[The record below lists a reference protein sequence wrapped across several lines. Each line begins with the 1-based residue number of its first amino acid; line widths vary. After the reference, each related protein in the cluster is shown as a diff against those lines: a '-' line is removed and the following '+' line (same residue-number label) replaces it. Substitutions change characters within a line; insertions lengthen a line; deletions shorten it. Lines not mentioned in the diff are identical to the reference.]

1 MSKVH
6 NVCIVGAGY
15 ISLFHIEA
23 LKLLP
28 NINIAAVCDSNA
40 QRATALAKKWGIPQV
55 FSTIDDLIAS
65 QSCDVAHVLVPPDLH
80 RKVAE
85 PLLRAGL
92 HVMVEKPLAVSA
104 ADCEALLQAAQEK
117 NVKLG
122 INHNSTFRPSFTQL
136 KEIIRSNQV
145 GHLHH
150 VICHLNVPLRQLGA
164 KQFSHWM
171 FQLPQNLFLE
181 QGVHPLSQIY
191 DLIGNASQVTT
202 LTSGHQQLAP
212 GVEIYDTWQVS
223 LVGERATAQLFLS
236 VGQDFPSWQI
246 TAICED
252 GTIHADFLHERCLVQ
267 TRTKEMDFY
276 NSLRTGAR
284 MTGQL
289 AKQSLRGAAG
299 YVLSQLKLVP
309 KTDPFIVSINEAVAA
324 FYDGIDNNGQFVD
337 GKAGADVIK
346 MCEQVTAKVATP
358 TAISPAI
365 VANGQ
370 PASPE
375 KFDVVVIGGTGFI
388 GSHLIRQLMTTN
400 QRVKVIA
407 RNTRTLP
414 EIFHHPNIKVVAGD
428 ISNEKV
434 IDAAVADVPV
444 VIHLAHG
451 GGGETWEEIK
461 RSMVDGTRVIA
472 EACLRHKTKRLIY
485 IGTIASLYLGD
496 ASECITGNTPN
507 DPSAETRALYSR
519 GKAACED
526 ILNKLHK
533 EQNLPVVIL
542 RPGVVIGEGG
552 MPFHSGIG
560 FANQEGHM
568 IGWNDGS
575 NPLPFILVEDCASA
589 IACAMKAPGIEGKSY
604 NLVGDQRPSARQ
616 YMKALSTA
624 LGRPVRFYPQSVLKL
639 QLIEIGK
646 WIIKRATGRR
656 DAPFPSYRDLKS
668 RGLVAPFDTTDVK
681 RDLGWMP
688 IQDEQAF
695 IQRGIAIHQK
705 RQHD

>member
-28 NINIAAVCDSNA
+28 NVKIAAVCDA
-40 QRATALAKKWGIPQV
+40 HAGRATALAKKWGIPQV
-55 FSTIDDLIAS
+55 FSTVEDVIAS

-85 PLLRAGL
+85 PLLRAGM
-92 HVMVEKPLAVSA
+92 HVMVEKPLAVSS
-104 ADCEALLQAAQEK
+104 ADCEALQQAAAEK

-136 KEIIRSNQV
+136 KQILRSGEV

-191 DLIGNASQVTT
+191 DLIGKASQVTT
-202 LTSGHQQLAP
+202 LTSGQQQLAP

-276 NSLRTGAR
+276 NSLRTGRQMAR
-284 MTGQL
+284 QL
-289 AKQSLRGAAG
+289 TKQSIRGAAG
-299 YVLSQLKLVP
+299 YILSQLKLVP

-324 FYDGIDNNGQFVD
+324 FYDGIGNGGAFVD
-337 GKAGADVIK
+337 GQAGADVIR
-346 MCEQVTAKVATP
+346 MCEQVTATVAK
-358 TAISPAI
+358 PAAAP
-365 VANGQ
+365 VAAAQGESQAN
-370 PASPE
+370 
-375 KFDVVVIGGTGFI
+375 FDAVVIGGTGFI
-388 GSHLIRQLMTTN
+388 GSHLLKQLIAAN
-400 QRVKVIA
+400 KRVKVIA
-407 RNTRTLP
+407 RNIRTLP
-414 EIFHHPNIKVVAGD
+414 DIFHHPNVSLMSGD
-428 ISNEKV
+428 IADEKV
-434 IDAAVADVPV
+434 IDAAVASAPV

-451 GGGETWEEIK
+451 GGGDTWEDIK

-485 IGTIASLYLGD
+485 IGTIASLYLGNS
-496 ASECITGNTPN
+496 SERITGDTPN
-507 DPSAETRALYSR
+507 DPQAETRALYSR
-519 GKAACED
+519 GKALCED
-526 ILNKLHK
+526 LLNKLHK

-552 MPFHSGIG
+552 MPFHSGLG

-568 IGWNDGS
+568 IGWNRGT

-589 IACAMKAPGIEGKSY
+589 IAQAMTAPGIEGKSY
-604 NLVGDQRPSARQ
+604 NLVGDQRPSAQ
-616 YMKALSTA
+616 EYMQSLSAT

-668 RGLVAPFDTTDVK
+668 RGLVAPFDTSDAK
-681 RDLGWMP
+681 RDLQWQP
-688 IQDEQAF
+688 AQDAQEFLA
-695 IQRGIAIHQK
+695 RGIGVHQK
-705 RQHD
+705 GKHA

>member
-28 NINIAAVCDSNA
+28 NVNITAVCDANA
-40 QRATALAKKWGIPQV
+40 QRATALAQKWKIPQIFTTV
-55 FSTIDDLIAS
+55 EDVIAS

-92 HVMVEKPLAVSA
+92 HVMVEKPLAVSS
-104 ADCEALLQAAQEK
+104 ADCEALQQAAQAG

-122 INHNSTFRPSFTQL
+122 LNHNSTFRPSFTRL
-136 KEIIRSNQV
+136 KEVLRSGEV

-191 DLIGNASQVTT
+191 DLVGKAAQVTT
-202 LTSGHQQLAP
+202 LTSGRQELAP

-223 LVGERATAQLFLS
+223 LLGERATAQLFLS

-276 NSLRTGAR
+276 NSLRTGSRIAR
-284 MTGQL
+284 QL
-289 AKQSLRGAAG
+289 TKQSLSGAAG
-299 YVLSQLKLVP
+299 YILSQLKLVP

-324 FYDGIDNNGQFVD
+324 FYNGIDNNGAFVD
-337 GKAGADVIK
+337 GQAGLDVIR
-346 MCEQVTAKVATP
+346 MCEQVTATVTKPMAVPAVAAQT
-358 TAISPAI
+358 TSSE
-365 VANGQ
+365 Q
-370 PASPE
+370 
-375 KFDVVVIGGTGFI
+375 FDVVVIGGTGFI
-388 GSHLIRQLMTTN
+388 GSHLLKQLLAAN

-407 RNTRTLP
+407 RNIRTLP
-414 EIFHHPNIKVVAGD
+414 EIFHHPNVAVASGD
-428 ISNEKV
+428 IGNEQV
-434 IDAAVADVPV
+434 IDAAVASAPI

-451 GGGETWEEIK
+451 GGGDTWDDIK

-485 IGTIASLYLGD
+485 IGTIASLYLGN
-496 ASECITGNTPN
+496 AAERITGNTPN
-507 DPSAETRALYSR
+507 DPTAETRSLYSR

-552 MPFHSGIG
+552 MPFHSGLG

-568 IGWNDGS
+568 IGWNRGT

-589 IACAMKAPGIEGKSY
+589 IAQAMAAPGIEGKSY
-604 NLVGDQRPSARQ
+604 NLVGDQRPSAQ
-616 YMKALSTA
+616 EYMQALATA

-668 RGLVAPFDTTDVK
+668 RGLVAPFDTSDAK
-681 RDLGWMP
+681 RDLRWQP
-688 IQDEQAF
+688 VQEAKEF
-695 IQRGIAIHQK
+695 LARGIAIHRK
-705 RQHD
+705 DKDA

>member
-1 MSKVH
+1 MSKMH

-28 NINIAAVCDSNA
+28 NIKLTAVCDSNA
-40 QRATALAKKWGIPQV
+40 QRASALAKKWGIPHI
-55 FSTIDDLIAS
+55 FSSIDDLIAS
-65 QSCDVAHVLVPPDLH
+65 GTCDVAHALVPPDLH

-85 PLLRAGL
+85 PLLRAGI
-92 HVMVEKPLAVSA
+92 HVMVEKPLAVSSE
-104 ADCEALLQAAQEK
+104 DCEALLQAANETG
-117 NVKLG
+117 VMIG
-122 INHNSTFRPSFTQL
+122 VNHNSTYRPSFLKL
-136 KEIIRSNQV
+136 KEIIASSQV
-145 GHLHH
+145 GNLHH

-191 DLIGNASQVTT
+191 DLIGKVSQVTT
-202 LTSGHQQLAP
+202 LTSGRQELAP

-246 TAICED
+246 TAICQD

-276 NSLRTGAR
+276 NSFRTGRKIAQDLTR
-284 MTGQL
+284 
-289 AKQSLRGAAG
+289 QSISGAMG
-299 YVLSQLKLVP
+299 YILSQLKLVP
-309 KTDPFIVSINEAVAA
+309 KNDPFIVSINNAVAA
-324 FYDGIDNNGQFVD
+324 FYEGIDDLKRGRSVD
-337 GKAGADVIK
+337 GQAGADVIR
-346 MCEQVTAKVATP
+346 MCEQVTSTLG
-358 TAISPAI
+358 SPAT
-365 VANGQ
+365 VAQ
-370 PASPE
+370 SATTPPDT
-375 KFDVVVIGGTGFI
+375 FDVVVIGGTGFI
-388 GSHLIRQLMTTN
+388 GSHLLKRLLDAN
-400 QRVKVIA
+400 QRVKIIA

-414 EIFHHPNIKVVAGD
+414 EIFHHANVKVVSGD
-428 ISNEKV
+428 ISNEAV
-434 IDAAVADVPV
+434 IDAAVADAPI

-451 GGGETWEEIK
+451 GGGDTWEEIK

-485 IGTIASLYLGD
+485 LGTIASLYLGSSSD
-496 ASECITGNTPN
+496 RITGTTPN
-507 DPSAETRALYSR
+507 DPQAETRALYSR
-519 GKAACED
+519 GKAVCED
-526 ILNKLHK
+526 LLNKLHK
-533 EQNLPVVIL
+533 ERSLPVVIL

-552 MPFHSGIG
+552 MPFHSGVG
-560 FANQEGHM
+560 FANQEGHL
-568 IGWNDGS
+568 IGWNRGD

-589 IACAMKAPGIEGKSY
+589 IFQAMAAPGIEGKSY
-604 NLVGDQRPSARQ
+604 NLVGDQRPTAQQYVKELSA
-616 YMKALSTA
+616 A
-624 LGRPVRFYPQSVLKL
+624 LGRPLQFYPQSVLKL

-681 RDLGWMP
+681 RDLQWQPVPEMTT
-688 IQDEQAF
+688 F
-695 IQRGIAIHQK
+695 IARGIAVHK
-705 RQHD
+705 KGTHE

>member
-1 MSKVH
+1 MSKAH
-6 NVCIVGAGY
+6 NVCVVGAGY

-28 NINIAAVCDSNA
+28 DVNLTAVCDSNA
-40 QRATALAKKWGIPQV
+40 QRATALAKKWGIPQI

-80 RKVAE
+80 RQVAE

-92 HVMVEKPLAVSA
+92 HVMVEKPLAVSS
-104 ADCEALLQAAQEK
+104 ADCEALLQAAEEK
-117 NVKLG
+117 KVKLG
-122 INHNSTFRPSFTQL
+122 INHNSTFRPSFVKL
-136 KEIIRSNQV
+136 KEIIRSNEI

-191 DLIGNASQVTT
+191 DLVGKASQVTT

-276 NSLRTGAR
+276 NSLRTGSRLA
-284 MTGQL
+284 GQL
-289 AKQSLRGAAG
+289 AKQSLSGAAG
-299 YVLSQLKLVP
+299 YILSQLKLVP

-324 FYDGIDNNGQFVD
+324 FYNGIDNHGEYVD
-337 GKAGADVIK
+337 GKAGTDVIR
-346 MCEQVTAKVATP
+346 MCEQVTATVAKP
-358 TAISPAI
+358 AATATISPI
-365 VANGQ
+365 SEPPAN
-370 PASPE
+370 
-375 KFDVVVIGGTGFI
+375 FDAVVIGGTGFI
-388 GSHLIRQLMTTN
+388 GSHLIKQLIAAN
-400 QRVKVIA
+400 QRIKVIA

-414 EIFHHPNIKVVAGD
+414 EIFHHPNVTVVSGD
-428 ISNEKV
+428 IANEKV
-434 IDAAVADVPV
+434 IDVAVASAPI

-472 EACLRHKTKRLIY
+472 EACLRHQTKRLIY

-496 ASECITGNTPN
+496 SAERITGSTPN
-507 DPSAETRALYSR
+507 DPQAETRALYSR
-519 GKAACED
+519 GKAMCED
-526 ILNKLHK
+526 ILNQLHR

-552 MPFHSGIG
+552 MPFHSGLG

-568 IGWNDGS
+568 IGWNSGD

-589 IACAMKAPGIEGKSY
+589 IVCAMKAPGIEGRSY

-616 YMKALSTA
+616 YMKELSA
-624 LGRPVRFYPQSVLKL
+624 SMGRPVRFYPQSVLKL

-656 DAPFPSYRDLKS
+656 DAPFPSFRDLKS
-668 RGLVAPFDTTDVK
+668 RGLVAAFDTTDVK
-681 RDLGWMP
+681 RDLGWYP
-688 IQDEQAF
+688 IQDTQEF
-695 IQRGIAIHQK
+695 IRRGIAIHQK
-705 RQHD
+705 NTHG

>member
-28 NINIAAVCDSNA
+28 NIKLTAVCDSNA
-40 QRATALAKKWGIPQV
+40 QRASALAKKWGIPHI
-55 FSTIDDLIAS
+55 FSSLDDLIAS
-65 QSCDVAHVLVPPDLH
+65 KTCDVAHALVPPDLH

-85 PLLRAGL
+85 PLLRAGM

-104 ADCEALLQAAQEK
+104 EDCEALLRAANETG
-117 NVKLG
+117 VMIG
-122 INHNSTFRPSFTQL
+122 VNHNSTYRPSFLKL
-136 KEIIRSNQV
+136 KEIIASKQV
-145 GHLHH
+145 GNLHH

-171 FQLPQNLFLE
+171 FQRPENLFLE

-191 DLIGNASQVTT
+191 DLIGNVSEVRT
-202 LTSGHQQLAP
+202 LTSGRQELAP

-246 TAICED
+246 TAICQD

-276 NSLRTGAR
+276 NSLRTGRKIAR
-284 MTGQL
+284 DLTR
-289 AKQSLRGAAG
+289 QSISGAAG
-299 YVLSQLKLVP
+299 YILSQLKLVP
-309 KTDPFIVSINEAVAA
+309 KNDPFIVSINNAVAA
-324 FYDGIDNNGQFVD
+324 FYDGIDNAKRGRAVD
-337 GKAGADVIK
+337 GQAGADVIR
-346 MCEQVTAKVATP
+346 MCEQVTATLPATA
-358 TAISPAI
+358 AIEKAVTP
-365 VANGQ
+365 
-370 PASPE
+370 SPE
-375 KFDVVVIGGTGFI
+375 NFDVVVIGGTGFI
-388 GSHLIRQLMTTN
+388 GSHLLRQLLDAN
-400 QRVKVIA
+400 RSVKIIA

-414 EIFHHPNIKVVAGD
+414 DLFHHPNVKVVSGD

-434 IDAAVADVPV
+434 IDEAVAGTPI

-472 EACLRHKTKRLIY
+472 EACLRHQTKRLIY
-485 IGTIASLYLGD
+485 IGTIASLYLGNSAD
-496 ASECITGNTPN
+496 RITGATPN
-507 DPSAETRALYSR
+507 DPTAETRSLYSR

-526 ILNKLHK
+526 ILNELHK
-533 EQNLPVVIL
+533 TQNLPVVIL

-552 MPFHSGIG
+552 MPFHSGLG

-568 IGWNDGS
+568 IGWNQGD
-575 NPLPFILVEDCASA
+575 NPLPFILVEDCAAA
-589 IACAMKAPGIEGKSY
+589 IFQAMQATGIEGKSY
-604 NLVGDQRPSARQ
+604 NLVGDQRPTAQQ
-616 YMKALSTA
+616 YMKELAKA
-624 LGRPVRFYPQSVLKL
+624 LGRPLRFYPQSVVKL

-668 RGLVAPFDTTDVK
+668 RGLVAPFDTADVK
-681 RDLGWMP
+681 RDLQWQP
-688 IQDEQAF
+688 TPDHPTFVA
-695 IQRGIAIHQK
+695 RGIAIHK
-705 RQHD
+705 KGAHE

>member
-28 NINIAAVCDSNA
+28 NIKIAAVCDSNA
-40 QRATALAKKWGIPQV
+40 QRAAALAQKWGIPQI

-80 RKVAE
+80 RQVAE

-92 HVMVEKPLAVSA
+92 HVMVEKPLAVSS
-104 ADCEALLQAAQEK
+104 ADCEALLQAAQAK

-122 INHNSTFRPSFTQL
+122 INHNSTFRPSFTRL
-136 KEIIRSNQV
+136 KEIIRSNEV

-150 VICHLNVPLRQLGA
+150 VLCHLNVPLRQLGA

-191 DLIGNASQVTT
+191 DLIGNAAQVTT
-202 LTSGHQQLAP
+202 LTSGHQELAP

-223 LVGERATAQLFLS
+223 LVGDRATAQLFLS

-284 MTGQL
+284 ITGQL
-289 AKQSLRGAAG
+289 AKQSLSGAAG
-299 YVLSQLKLVP
+299 YILSQLKLVP
-309 KTDPFIVSINEAVAA
+309 KNDPFIVSINEAVAA
-324 FYDGIDNNGQFVD
+324 FYNGIDNQGSFVD

-346 MCEQVTAKVATP
+346 MCEQVVATVAQP
-358 TAISPAI
+358 AAASVAASVAASPA
-365 VANGQ
+365 N
-370 PASPE
+370 
-375 KFDVVVIGGTGFI
+375 FDAVVIGGTGFI
-388 GSHLIRQLMTTN
+388 GSHLIKQLIAAN

-414 EIFHHPNIKVVAGD
+414 KIFHHPNIKVVSGD

-434 IDAAVADVPV
+434 IDAAVADAPV

-451 GGGETWEEIK
+451 GGGETWEDIK

-472 EACLRHKTKRLIY
+472 EACLRHKSKRLIY
-485 IGTIASLYLGD
+485 LGTIASLYLGD
-496 ASECITGNTPN
+496 GSESITGSTPN
-507 DPSAETRALYSR
+507 DPQAETRALYSR
-519 GKAACED
+519 GKAMCED
-526 ILNKLHK
+526 ILNKLHY
-533 EQNLPVVIL
+533 EQKLPVVIL

-552 MPFHSGIG
+552 LPFHSGVG
-560 FANQEGHM
+560 FANQEGHV

-589 IACAMKAPGIEGKSY
+589 IVGAMKAPGIDGKSY

-616 YMKALSTA
+616 YMQELSAA

-668 RGLVAPFDTTDVK
+668 RGLVASFDTTDVK
-681 RDLGWMP
+681 RDLGWLP
-688 IQDEQAF
+688 IQDTQAF
-695 IQRGIAIHQK
+695 IQRGIAIHRK
-705 RQHD
+705 HD

>member
-28 NINIAAVCDSNA
+28 NVNLTAVCDSNA
-40 QRATALAKKWGIPQV
+40 QRAAAFAKKWGIPHI
-55 FSTIDDLIAS
+55 FTSLDDLIAS
-65 QSCDVAHVLVPPDLH
+65 RTCDVAHALVPPDLH

-85 PLLRAGL
+85 PLLRAGM
-92 HVMVEKPLAVSA
+92 HVMVEKPLAVSSE
-104 ADCEALLQAAQEK
+104 DCEALLNTAKETG
-117 NVKLG
+117 VVIG
-122 INHNSTFRPSFTQL
+122 VNHNSTFRPSFLKL
-136 KEIIRSNQV
+136 KEIIASKQV
-145 GHLHH
+145 GNLHH
-150 VICHLNVPLRQLGA
+150 VLCHLNVPLRQLGA

-202 LTSGHQQLAP
+202 LTSGRQELAP

-246 TAICED
+246 TAICQD

-276 NSLRTGAR
+276 NSFRTGRKIAR
-284 MTGQL
+284 DLTR
-289 AKQSLRGAAG
+289 QSISGALG
-299 YVLSQLKLVP
+299 YIFSQLKLVP
-309 KTDPFIVSINEAVAA
+309 KNDPFIVSINNAVAA
-324 FYDGIDNNGQFVD
+324 FYESIDNQKRGQSVD
-337 GKAGADVIK
+337 GQAGADVIK
-346 MCEQVTAKVATP
+346 MCEQVTARLAPTATDTRAAATP
-358 TAISPAI
+358 
-365 VANGQ
+365 
-370 PASPE
+370 PE
-375 KFDVVVIGGTGFI
+375 AFDVVVIGGTGFI
-388 GSHLIRQLMTTN
+388 GSHLLKQLLDAN

-414 EIFHHPNIKVVAGD
+414 EIFHHPNVKVVAGD
-428 ISNEKV
+428 IANEKV
-434 IDAAVADVPV
+434 IDEAVAGTPV

-451 GGGETWEEIK
+451 GGGDTWEEIK

-485 IGTIASLYLGD
+485 IGTIASLYLGSS
-496 ASECITGNTPN
+496 SEQITGATPN
-507 DPSAETRALYSR
+507 DPSAETRSLYSR
-519 GKAACED
+519 GKAVCED

-552 MPFHSGIG
+552 LPFHSGVG
-560 FANQEGHM
+560 FANQDGHM
-568 IGWNDGS
+568 IGWNQGN
-575 NPLPFILVEDCASA
+575 NPLPFILVEDCAAA
-589 IACAMKAPGIEGKSY
+589 IFQAMKAPGIEGKSY
-604 NLVGDQRPSARQ
+604 NLVGDQRPSAQQ
-616 YMKALSTA
+616 YMNELAKA
-624 LGRPVRFYPQSVLKL
+624 LGRPLRFYPQSVLKL

-668 RGLVAPFDTTDVK
+668 RGLVAPFDTTDAK
-681 RDLGWMP
+681 RDLQWQP
-688 IQDEQAF
+688 VQDMKTF
-695 IQRGIAIHQK
+695 IARGIAVHK
-705 RQHD
+705 KETHG

>member
-28 NINIAAVCDSNA
+28 NVNIVAVCDSNA
-40 QRATALAKKWGIPQV
+40 QRASSLAKKWGIPQV

-65 QSCDVAHVLVPPDLH
+65 KSCDVAHVLVPPDLH

-122 INHNSTFRPSFTQL
+122 LNHNSTFRPSFTRL
-136 KEIIRSNQV
+136 KEIIRTNEV

-191 DLIGNASQVTT
+191 DLVGKASQVTT
-202 LTSGHQQLAP
+202 LTSGYQVLAP

-223 LVGERATAQLFLS
+223 LIGERATAQLFLS

-276 NSLRTGAR
+276 NSLRTGAQ

-289 AKQSLRGAAG
+289 AKQSVSGAAG

-324 FYDGIDNNGQFVD
+324 
-337 GKAGADVIK
+337 GA
-346 MCEQVTAKVATP
+346 QP
-358 TAISPAI
+358 I
-365 VANGQ
+365 VGG
-370 PASPE
+370 PRRFIFASALT
-375 KFDVVVIGGTGFI
+375 VLQGGTTFIRGSRFRSDSSGRCVLSVYGF
-388 GSHLIRQLMTTN
+388 
-400 QRVKVIA
+400 
-407 RNTRTLP
+407 
-414 EIFHHPNIKVVAGD
+414 
-428 ISNEKV
+428 
-434 IDAAVADVPV
+434 
-444 VIHLAHG
+444 
-451 GGGETWEEIK
+451 
-461 RSMVDGTRVIA
+461 
-472 EACLRHKTKRLIY
+472 Y
-485 IGTIASLYLGD
+485 
-496 ASECITGNTPN
+496 
-507 DPSAETRALYSR
+507 
-519 GKAACED
+519 
-526 ILNKLHK
+526 
-533 EQNLPVVIL
+533 
-542 RPGVVIGEGG
+542 
-552 MPFHSGIG
+552 
-560 FANQEGHM
+560 
-568 IGWNDGS
+568 GS
-575 NPLPFILVEDCASA
+575 NFHEVSRTEMD
-589 IACAMKAPGIEGKSY
+589 
-604 NLVGDQRPSARQ
+604 N
-616 YMKALSTA
+616 
-624 LGRPVRFYPQSVLKL
+624 RFYS
-639 QLIEIGK
+639 
-646 WIIKRATGRR
+646 
-656 DAPFPSYRDLKS
+656 
-668 RGLVAPFDTTDVK
+668 
-681 RDLGWMP
+681 
-688 IQDEQAF
+688 
-695 IQRGIAIHQK
+695 
-705 RQHD
+705 